1 MIGSFLYV
9 SRPRPDDV
17 TVWLQP
23 GGDDA
28 GTRARI
34 LLPPRLSAMMIDQNY
49 PPPAPVLSIESAL
62 SYGLFLAMRANASLV
77 ISGDRALWRPD
88 WGYLTD
94 LGQFPTVGLIAHND
108 RAPGD

>member
-23 GGDDA
+23 ADDGG
-28 GTRARI
+28 RARI
-34 LLPPRLSAMMIDQNY
+34 LLPSRLASMMGEEGY
-49 PPPAPVLSIESAL
+49 PPPAPVMTIESAL
-62 SYGLFLAMRANASLV
+62 CYSVFLAMRAGVSLV
-77 ISGDRALWRPD
+77 ISGDRAVWNAN

-94 LGQFPTVGLIAHND
+94 LSQFPTAGLVAQGD
-108 RAPGD
+108 RAARD